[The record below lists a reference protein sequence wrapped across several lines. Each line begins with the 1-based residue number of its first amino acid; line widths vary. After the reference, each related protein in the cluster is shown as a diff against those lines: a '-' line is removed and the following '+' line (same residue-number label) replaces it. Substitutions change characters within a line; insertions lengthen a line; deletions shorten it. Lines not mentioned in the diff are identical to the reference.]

1 MAICL
6 NVTCEKSATRSVMTI
21 LAEIPTLKD
30 IHADLLFS
38 GEFYLICHKDNVLEQ
53 KKSFE
58 LKELE
63 RHNFIAFLKGIIIC
77 IYTKTIDA
85 AITFNML

>member
-1 MAICL
+1 
-6 NVTCEKSATRSVMTI
+6 MTI
-21 LAEIPTLKD
+21 LAGIPTLKD

-38 GEFYLICHKDNVLEQ
+38 GEFYLIYHKDNVLEQ
-53 KKSFE
+53 KQSVE

-77 IYTKTIDA
+77 IYTEQLT
-85 AITFNML
+85 

>member
-21 LAEIPTLKD
+21 LAGIPTLKD
-30 IHADLLFS
+30 IHTDLLIS
-38 GEFYLICHKDNVLEQ
+38 GEFHLIYHKDNVLEQ
-53 KKSFE
+53 KQSVE

-63 RHNFIAFLKGIIIC
+63 RHNFIVFLKGIVIC
-77 IYTKTIDA
+77 IYTEQLT
-85 AITFNML
+85 